1 MGIHILTALLLTLV
15 AVVPTEI
22 FGAPRSPASVT
33 AKDKPNDRGGVIIV
47 SWKDTPSDVARYEIL
62 RIGPDGERA
71 EVGTNPPGDL
81 KYTDSGSAKAPIRDG
96 VPYRYIVK
104 TIYVGGKSAESEP
117 SAPVIAEAS
126 WFHTGRWANFI
137 AVLFFS
143 ALFFVLVRR
152 GRKGKTSYI
161 RPIAGIEA
169 LGDAVGR
176 AAEMGRPILYVPGL
190 HAASQPATV
199 ASMSILSD
207 VTQRAARLRTKVR
220 VPNYSPL
227 TWPVS
232 QNVMREAFLK
242 AGRPEDFDPSD
253 SMYLT
258 SRSFTYSAAVVGMMT
273 REKTASHLLV
283 GHFFSESLLLAET
296 GAATGAMQIGATDS
310 ETQLPFFITT
320 CDYTMI
326 GEELFAAAAE
336 VAGDPVNRSTIAAHD
351 WFKALAMVLIIAGF
365 VLGILDAAGI
375 EGAGDLAQKLAGL
388 LKEGK

>member
-1 MGIHILTALLLTLV
+1 MVIRILWALLLTLV

-22 FGAPRSPASVT
+22 FGAPRSPTSVV
-33 AKDKPNDRGGVIIV
+33 AKDKPNDRGGAIVV
-47 SWKDTPSDVARYEIL
+47 SWKDAPGDVVRYEII
-62 RIGPDGERA
+62 RVDPSGKRTEAGI
-71 EVGTNPPGDL
+71 NPPGDL
-81 KYTDSGSAKAPIRDG
+81 KYTDTGSVNASIRDG
-96 VPYRYIVK
+96 VPYRYVVK
-104 TIYVGGKSAESEP
+104 TIYAGGESIESEP
-117 SAPVIAEAS
+117 SAPAIAEAS
-126 WFHTGRWANFI
+126 WFHTGRSANLI

-152 GRKGKTSYI
+152 GRKGKSSYI
-161 RPIAGIEA
+161 RPISGIEA
-169 LGDAVGR
+169 LRDAVGR

-190 HAASQPATV
+190 HSASQPATV

-242 AGRPEDFDPSD
+242 AGRPEDFDPND

-273 REKTASHLLV
+273 REKTASHFLI
-283 GHFFSESLLLAET
+283 GHFYSESLLLAET
-296 GAATGAMQIGATDS
+296 GAATGALQIGATDS

-336 VAGDPVNRSTIAAHD
+336 VAGDPVSRSTIAAHD
-351 WFKALAMVLIIAGF
+351 WFKVVAMVLIVAGF
-365 VLGILDAAGI
+365 ALGILDAIGV
-375 EGAGDLAQKLAGL
+375 EGAGDLAQKLAGF